1 MPSYYERALTRCA
14 ILQGCPYHGGLSDA
28 VLVYFASPLLGPCKV
43 QQLNLTNQR
52 NITGR
57 GIAALAG
64 GRFPGGFSCALSR
77 LLRCSLQ
84 YICAYSQQFSN
95 SVLARSI
102 MGTGCCAFP
111 HCCMPYLRFDSCFA
125 ALERLILDGTGA
137 DDEVLP
143 LLAPLART
151 LEHISVL
158 CPSDDKDEYT
168 NISWEG
174 VQVAMEAF
182 ARCGG
187 EPEIQ
192 CML

>member
-1 MPSYYERALTRCA
+1 MALTGCA
-14 ILQGCPYHGGLSDA
+14 VLQGCAYHGGLSDA
-28 VLVYFASPLLGPCKV
+28 VLVFLASPLLGPCKV
-43 QQLNLTNQR
+43 QQLNLTNQQ

-64 GRFPGGFSCALSR
+64 GRFPGGSICALSDCFAV
-77 LLRCSLQ
+77 RCNTSVHT
-84 YICAYSQQFSN
+84 SN
-95 SVLARSI
+95 VSNI
-102 MGTGCCAFP
+102 MFAGTFGFASMDCCAVL
-111 HCCMPYLRFDSCFA
+111 HCCMPSLRFDSCVA

-151 LEHISVL
+151 LEYISVL
-158 CPSDDKDEYT
+158 CPSDDEDEYT

-192 CML
+192 CLL